1 MRQRNSNQSGGYT
14 DRISMKGVLPQ
25 WRMCGVVQM
34 VHSNNS
40 SKYPA
45 DFVRFQI
52 RPAGKENDENAFGVV
67 FAVTVPDSLGW
78 QLERGDKVYMEGSIT
93 SWKND
98 NGFRIEL
105 VASLVKPWDGLF
117 KHERQAAGYQSGA
130 PERAA
135 RRRIGDAAPQEMP
148 PGSEN
153 MIERRGHQLYPSGMA
168 PAEKPAPQPE
178 ASETVDFAEFE
189 GEVIG
194 ASGPLPFE

>member
-1 MRQRNSNQSGGYT
+1 MKQRGGNAAQSGERGYR

-34 VHSNNS
+34 VHSNGS

-52 RPAGKENDENAFGVV
+52 RPKGQENDESAFGVV

-98 NGFRIEL
+98 YGYRLEL
-105 VASLVKPWDGLF
+105 VATKVQPWDGLF
-117 KHERQAAGYQSGA
+117 KE
-130 PERAA
+130 ERASLA
-135 RRRIGDAAPQEMP
+135 AEPKPQRKRI
-148 PGSEN
+148 SE
-153 MIERRGHQLYPSGMA
+153 A
-168 PAEKPAPQPE
+168 PAEQPE
-178 ASETVDFAEFE
+178 EKESVDFGEYEA
-189 GEVIG
+189 EVIG
-194 ASGPLPFE
+194 SSEPVPFL